1 MACCLLQEEVMQTF
15 LGMVGYCVKDN
26 GEECYEFVHHNIS
39 SDDMNR
45 EKLDYAKFGKVGAKN
60 RVSLFHS
67 NILQRSHLWTKFC
80 MRKHLVVSLHG
91 KLFICVKVKKLFEP
105 YINDSFEVHGDGC
118 EKVGFHLKDNYE
130 SS

>member
-1 MACCLLQEEVMQTF
+1 MQTY
-15 LGMVGYCVKDN
+15 LGMVGYCVKDS
-26 GEECYEFVHHNIS
+26 GEECFEFVHHNIY

-45 EKLDYAKFGKVGAKN
+45 EKLDYAKFGKVGVKN

-67 NILQRSHLWTKFC
+67 NILQRSHLWTKSC
-80 MRKHLVVSLHG
+80 MRKHLGVPLYG
-91 KLFICVKVKKLFEP
+91 KLFICVKVETLFEP
-105 YINDSFEVHGDGC
+105 YISDSFEVHRDGC